1 MRVADLLKRKGT
13 TVITIHT
20 YVPVAA
26 AIDILHSKHI
36 GALPVLDEKARLVGI
51 ISERDLIDGLAKH
64 GERMLA
70 MHAED
75 VMNAHV
81 LTCTPDHTIGDVMAQ
96 MTTHRARHLP
106 VVAGNQLRGIV
117 SIGDV
122 VKYRLDEIKTEA
134 GVLRDLYLAG
144 H

>member
-1 MRVADLLKRKGT
+1 MRVADILKRKGT

-20 YVPVAA
+20 YVPVTA
-26 AIDILHSKHI
+26 AIEILHSKHI
-36 GALPVLDEKARLVGI
+36 GALPVLDEKGRIAGI
-51 ISERDLIDGLAKH
+51 ISERDIIDGLARH
-64 GERMLA
+64 GHRMLA
-70 MHAED
+70 MHVGE
-75 VMNAHV
+75 VMNEHV
-81 LTCTPDHTIGDVMAQ
+81 FSCSPDHTISDIMAR

-106 VVAGNQLRGIV
+106 VLADGQLQGII